1 MKELKY
7 LNKYLIKYRKRLL
20 LGFFIVIVARI
31 LLLFTPG
38 LIRNSV
44 NIVELYLNGTNVT
57 VSDVQFELVKNIFLI
72 LAASISAGIFTFL
85 TRQTII
91 NVSRFVEF
99 DLKNEIFVQYQNL
112 SMNFYKKNRTRR
124 IKWPH

>member
-44 NIVELYLNGTNVT
+44 NIVEQYLNGTNIS

-72 LAASISAGIFTFL
+72 LAASISAVKIIL
-85 TRQTII
+85 RNLLKLVQT
-91 NVSRFVEF
+91 
-99 DLKNEIFVQYQNL
+99 
-112 SMNFYKKNRTRR
+112 
-124 IKWPH
+124 

>member
-1 MKELKY
+1 M
-7 LNKYLIKYRKRLL
+7 

-44 NIVELYLNGTNVT
+44 NIVELYLNGEIDS
-57 VSDVQFELVKNIFLI
+57 VSEIQIELVKNIFLI
-72 LAASISAGIFTFL
+72 LLASISAGIFTFL

-112 SMNFYKKNRTRR
+112 SMNFYRK
-124 IKWPH
+124 

>member
-20 LGFFIVIVARI
+20 LGFFIVIIARI

-44 NIVELYLNGTNVT
+44 NVVELYLNGTNVS
-57 VSDVQFELVKNIFLI
+57 VNDVQFELVKNIFLI
-72 LAASISAGIFTFL
+72 LTASISAGIFTFL

-112 SMNFYKKNRTRR
+112 SMNFYKNC
-124 IKWPH
+124 

>member
-7 LNKYLIKYRKRLL
+7 LNKFLIKYRKRLL
-20 LGFFIVIVARI
+20 LGFFIVIIARI

-44 NIVELYLNGTNVT
+44 NVVELYLNGTNVS
-57 VSDVQFELVKNIFLI
+57 VNDVQFELVKNIFLI

-112 SMNFYKKNRTRR
+112 SMNFLQKKQNWRS
-124 IKWPH
+124 HE

>member
-7 LNKYLIKYRKRLL
+7 INKYLLKYRKRLL

-44 NIVELYLNGTNVT
+44 NIVELYLKGEIVS

-72 LAASISAGIFTFL
+72 LSIKGF
-85 TRQTII
+85 
-91 NVSRFVEF
+91 
-99 DLKNEIFVQYQNL
+99 
-112 SMNFYKKNRTRR
+112 
-124 IKWPH
+124 

>member
-7 LNKYLIKYRKRLL
+7 INKYLLKYRKRLL

-44 NIVELYLNGTNVT
+44 NIVELYLKGEIVS

-72 LAASISAGIFTFL
+72 LLASIFAGVFTFL
-85 TRQTII
+85 TRQTLI
-91 NVSRFVEF
+91 NVSRFIEF

-112 SMNFYKKNRTRR
+112 SMNFD
-124 IKWPH
+124 